1 MSEAEKKLSPAEA
14 ANKALDDA
22 KDQFEAVLTIG
33 VTKEGKLDVI
43 TNLSSFPHMQWML
56 QRAGLELLLVE
67 RDNNK
72 SDAPAE

>member
-72 SDAPAE
+72 ADAPAE

>member
-67 RDNNK
+67 RDNSK